1 MAAKGSKKKAAKPK
15 TGKLAR
21 WRKPAGRA
29 RKARSVK
36 TTKQQPHLWLRLV
49 RGGLYWGAVAG
60 IWLFIVVSG
69 LVAWYATDLPDI
81 SDLGARARSAGITI
95 TAADGSLLASRGDV
109 YGRHVPRAELPQI
122 LIDAVVAVEDR
133 RFYDHFGLDPIG
145 LVRAVYTN
153 LRAGRLVQGGS
164 TLTQQIAK
172 NVFLTPERSLKRKV
186 QELLLAFWLERNFS
200 KDKLLT
206 IYLNRVYLG
215 AGAYG
220 VDAAARRYFA
230 KPVSELSLA
239 EAAML
244 AGLPKAPSRYAPT
257 RDLAAA
263 RARAAVVL
271 DAMVA
276 SDRLE
281 ESAAVAAKVAPA
293 GVADALGGSGA
304 ARYFADWVIDRVPA
318 YVGPITGDL
327 EVRTTLNGAVQRAAE
342 AAVAASRAAGL
353 ESGAGE
359 VALVAMTPDGAVR
372 GMVGGRN
379 YVASQ
384 YNRVTQARRQPG
396 SAFKIAVYAAALKA
410 GIGRDAIFEDAPI
423 QVEGWQPKNYGNK
436 YRGSLTVTEA
446 FARSSNVVAVQLSER
461 AGRGQVIVAARR
473 LGITAPLTP
482 HPSLALGVAEV
493 SLLELTGAYAVVA
506 SGGLGVVPHAIAEIR
521 DRKGTMLYRRAGSG
535 PGQVL
540 APDVAA
546 GLDALL
552 RAVVREGTGRRAA
565 LDVPAAGKTGTSQ
578 DSRDAWFLGYRDG
591 LVAGVWLGNDD
602 GTPMKGV
609 TGGTLPASLWHDF
622 MTRL

>member
-1 MAAKGSKKKAAKPK
+1 MAAKATKKKATKPK
-15 TGKLAR
+15 SAKR
-21 WRKPAGRA
+21 RKPARRA
-29 RKARSVK
+29 RTARTAKAAKR
-36 TTKQQPHLWLRLV
+36 QPRLWLRLLK
-49 RGGLYWGAVAG
+49 RGVYWAAVAG
-60 IWLFIVVSG
+60 IWLFIAVSG

-81 SDLGARARSAGITI
+81 SDLDSRARSAGITI
-95 TAADGSLLASRGDV
+95 TAADGTVLATRGDV
-109 YGRHVPRAELPQI
+109 YGRHVPRSELPQS

-133 RFYDHFGLDPIG
+133 RFYHHFGLDPIG
-145 LVRAVYTN
+145 LARAVAVN
-153 LRAGRLVQGGS
+153 LRTGRLVQGGS

-172 NVFLTPERSLKRKV
+172 NVFLTSERSLKRKV

-200 KDKLLT
+200 KDELLT

-230 KPVSELSLA
+230 KPASDLGLA
-239 EAAML
+239 EAAMI

-276 SDRLE
+276 SGRLD
-281 ESAAVAAKVAPA
+281 AAAAAAAKTLPA
-293 GVADALGGSGA
+293 TVTGSLGGSGA

-327 EVRTTLNGAVQRAAE
+327 EVRTTLDGVVQRAAE
-342 AAVAASRAAGL
+342 AAVAASRTAGIEAL
-353 ESGAGE
+353 AGE
-359 VALVAMTPDGAVR
+359 VALVAMAPDGGVR
-372 GMVGGRN
+372 AMVGGRN
-379 YVASQ
+379 YGTSQ
-384 YNRVTQARRQPG
+384 YNRATQAQRQPG
-396 SAFKIAVYAAALKA
+396 SAFKIAVYAAALEA
-410 GIGRDAIFEDAPI
+410 GIGRGALFDDAPI
-423 QVEGWQPKNYGNK
+423 QVEGWQPKNYGDS

-446 FARSSNVVAVQLSER
+446 FARSSNVIAVQLSER
-461 AGRGQVIVAARR
+461 AGRAQVIAAARR

-521 DRKGTMLYRRAGSG
+521 DRNGTVLYRRAGSG
-535 PGQVL
+535 LGRVL
-540 APDVAA
+540 APGVA
-546 GLDALL
+546 GDLDALL

-565 LDVPAAGKTGTSQ
+565 LEVPAAGKTGTSQ
-578 DSRDAWFLGYRDG
+578 DSRDAWFLGYREG

-609 TGGTLPASLWHDF
+609 TGGTLPAELWRDF
-622 MTRL
+622 MMRL

>member
-1 MAAKGSKKKAAKPK
+1 PAKRAKPAKG
-15 TGKLAR
+15 
-21 WRKPAGRA
+21 RKPAGRA
-29 RKARSVK
+29 TSTK
-36 TTKQQPHLWLRLV
+36 TAKRPRRLWLRLLK
-49 RGGLYWGAVAG
+49 RGLYWAAVAG
-60 IWLFIVVSG
+60 IWLFIALGG

-81 SDLGARARSAGITI
+81 SDLGSRARSAGITI
-95 TAADGSLLASRGDV
+95 TAADGTVLANRGDV
-109 YGRHVPRAELPQI
+109 YGRHVPHGELPKA

-133 RFYDHFGLDPIG
+133 RFYSHFGLDPIG
-145 LVRAVYTN
+145 LARAIYVN

-172 NVFLTPERSLKRKV
+172 NVFLTSERSLKRKV

-200 KDKLLT
+200 KNELLT

-230 KPVSELSLA
+230 KPASKLGLA

-263 RARAAVVL
+263 QARAAVVL

-276 SDRLE
+276 SGRLD
-281 ESAAVAAKVAPA
+281 AAAASNAKAAPA
-293 GVADALGGSGA
+293 RVTGSLGGSGA

-327 EVRTTLNGAVQRAAE
+327 DVRTTLDGAAQRAAE
-342 AAVAASRAAGL
+342 AAVAASRAAGV
-353 ESGAGE
+353 EGGAGE

-372 GMVGGRN
+372 AMVGGRN
-379 YVASQ
+379 YGASQ
-384 YNRVTQARRQPG
+384 YNRATQAQRQPG
-396 SAFKIAVYAAALKA
+396 SAFKIAVYAAALEA
-410 GIGRDAIFEDAPI
+410 GIGRDAVFEDAPI
-423 QVEGWQPKNYGNK
+423 QVEGWQPSNYGDS
-436 YRGSLTVTEA
+436 YRGNLTVTEA

-461 AGRGQVIVAARR
+461 AGRAKVIGAARR

-482 HPSLALGVAEV
+482 HPSLALGVGEV

-521 DRKGTMLYRRAGSG
+521 DRDGRVLYRRAGSG
-535 PGQVL
+535 LGRVL
-540 APDVAA
+540 APGVAA
-546 GLDALL
+546 DLDALL
-552 RAVVREGTGRRAA
+552 RA
-565 LDVPAAGKTGTSQ
+565 
-578 DSRDAWFLGYRDG
+578 
-591 LVAGVWLGNDD
+591 
-602 GTPMKGV
+602 
-609 TGGTLPASLWHDF
+609 
-622 MTRL
+622 

>member
-1 MAAKGSKKKAAKPK
+1 VAAKATKKKAAKPK
-15 TGKLAR
+15 TAKR
-21 WRKPAGRA
+21 RKPARRA
-29 RKARSVK
+29 RTAKAAKAAKR
-36 TTKQQPHLWLRLV
+36 QPRLWLRLIK
-49 RGGLYWGAVAG
+49 RGVYWAAVAG
-60 IWLFIVVSG
+60 IWLFIAVSG

-81 SDLGARARSAGITI
+81 SDLDSRARSAGITI
-95 TAADGSLLASRGDV
+95 TAADGAVLATRGDV
-109 YGRHVPRAELPQI
+109 YGRHVPRSELPQS

-133 RFYDHFGLDPIG
+133 RFYHHFGLDPIG
-145 LVRAVYTN
+145 LARAVAVN
-153 LRAGRLVQGGS
+153 LRTGRLVQGGS

-172 NVFLTPERSLKRKV
+172 NVFLTSARSLKRKV

-200 KDKLLT
+200 KDELLT

-230 KPVSELSLA
+230 KPASDLGLA
-239 EAAML
+239 EAAMI

-276 SDRLE
+276 SGRLD
-281 ESAAVAAKVAPA
+281 AAAAAAAKALPA
-293 GVADALGGSGA
+293 TVTGSLGGSGA

-327 EVRTTLNGAVQRAAE
+327 EVRTTLDGAVQRAAE
-342 AAVAASRAAGL
+342 AAVAASRDASAAAR
-353 ESGAGE
+353 AGE
-359 VALVAMTPDGAVR
+359 VALVAMGPDGAVR
-372 GMVGGRN
+372 AMVGGRN
-379 YVASQ
+379 YGTSQ
-384 YNRVTQARRQPG
+384 YNRATQAQRQPG
-396 SAFKIAVYAAALKA
+396 SAFKLAVYAAALEA
-410 GIGRDAIFEDAPI
+410 GISRAALFDDAPI
-423 QVEGWQPKNYGNK
+423 QVEGWQPKNYGDS

-446 FARSSNVVAVQLSER
+446 FARSSNVIAVQLSER
-461 AGRGQVIVAARR
+461 AGRRQVIAAARR

-521 DRKGTMLYRRAGSG
+521 DRNGTVLYRRAGSG
-535 PGQVL
+535 LGRVL
-540 APDVAA
+540 APGIAA
-546 GLDALL
+546 DLDALL
-552 RAVVREGTGRRAA
+552 RAVVRDGTGRRAA
-565 LDVPAAGKTGTSQ
+565 LEVPAAGKTGTSQ
-578 DSRDAWFLGYRDG
+578 DSRDAWFLGYREG

-609 TGGTLPASLWHDF
+609 TGGTLPAELWRDF